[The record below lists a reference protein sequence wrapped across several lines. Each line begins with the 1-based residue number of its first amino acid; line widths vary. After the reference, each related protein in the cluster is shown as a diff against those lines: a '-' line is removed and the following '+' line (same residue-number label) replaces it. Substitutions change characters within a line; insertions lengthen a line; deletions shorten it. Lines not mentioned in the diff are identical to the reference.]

1 MAVRPIPRDPEGG
14 PSWSPVDEASVG
26 NQRPIGVSAGIQ
38 GLPGTTNVD
47 PVYLGYAGTRA
58 PYGSPRPVY
67 SNVYQQRQELSRL
80 RNEARK
86 NPAAEAQYNSIVNQL
101 RASGYLGPRSKPTAS
116 NVDEAWMELLKE
128 NAAAAMSV
136 YASTPGELLYGDMS
150 GQTPT
155 TAGAGGGRGGGYAG
169 PSRSV
174 VVAAESDIRATAD
187 AVAMEM
193 LGRGV
198 TDEELQRIVRR
209 TRSAERAQPQVT
221 TSGPG
226 MSVTE
231 QGLTAEGRQDIV
243 QNILAKKPEYAEFQ
257 KATTLMSWFDRA
269 LQERMQQ

>member
-1 MAVRPIPRDPEGG
+1 
-14 PSWSPVDEASVG
+14 
-26 NQRPIGVSAGIQ
+26 
-38 GLPGTTNVD
+38 
-47 PVYLGYAGTRA
+47 
-58 PYGSPRPVY
+58 
-67 SNVYQQRQELSRL
+67 
-80 RNEARK
+80 
-86 NPAAEAQYNSIVNQL
+86 
-101 RASGYLGPRSKPTAS
+101 
-116 NVDEAWMELLKE
+116 MELLKE

-155 TAGAGGGRGGGYAG
+155 TAGSGRGSGYAG

-198 TDEELQRIVRR
+198 SDEEFQRIVRR
-209 TRSAERAQPQVT
+209 TRKAEQAQPQVT

-269 LQERMQQ
+269 LSERMQ

>member
-1 MAVRPIPRDPEGG
+1 MALCKDPKTGKVESVSGNSCPTG
-14 PSWSPVDEASVG
+14 WVTISTGVLPQGESTTSSTNPNNYYVPWPVQQGEKSPYVVPPLRYEASRAEAEWVTLPSETKKSITALAKSIDRRKTG
-26 NQRPIGVSAGIQ
+26 QGLWREAVEAAKFSSAGGNPQ
-38 GLPGTTNVD
+38 TPFQML
-47 PVYLGYAGTRA
+47 
-58 PYGSPRPVY
+58 
-67 SNVYQQRQELSRL
+67 SNIYRD
-80 RNEARK
+80 
-86 NPAAEAQYNSIVNQL
+86 Y
-101 RASGYLGPRSKPTAS
+101 ASG
-116 NVDEAWMELLKE
+116 
-128 NAAAAMSV
+128 V
-136 YASTPGELLYGDMS
+136 Y
-150 GQTPT
+150 
-155 TAGAGGGRGGGYAG
+155 GAVGGSGRGSGSGGYAG

-198 TDEELQRIVRR
+198 SDEELQRIIRR

-269 LQERMQQ
+269 LSERMQ

>member
-1 MAVRPIPRDPEGG
+1 MKPPRP
-14 PSWSPVDEASVG
+14 
-26 NQRPIGVSAGIQ
+26 
-38 GLPGTTNVD
+38 GLPAE
-47 PVYLGYAGTRA
+47 PYA
-58 PYGSPRPVY
+58 V
-67 SNVYQQRQELSRL
+67 SNVYAERQNLNTLRVTNPGYYNRIVAELRRTGL
-80 RNEARK
+80 
-86 NPAAEAQYNSIVNQL
+86 
-101 RASGYLGPRSKPTAS
+101 LGPRANSES
-116 NVDEAWMELLKE
+116 SIDEAYKNLLE
-128 NAAAAMSV
+128 AAAGS
-136 YASTPGELLYGDMS
+136 YAEGMPVTPQMARNIL
-150 GQTPT
+150 
-155 TAGAGGGRGGGYAG
+155 AGGSAAGGGAAAGGTGGGRGGYAG

-198 TDEELQRIVRR
+198 TDEEFQRIVRR
-209 TRSAERAQPQVT
+209 TRKAERAQPQVT

-269 LQERMQQ
+269 LSERMQ